1 MKSAFAFLQ
10 QPKKTKVLKQHLQLF
25 HFIQNSSSFQK
36 FVSNKKFQKYYLQF
50 FEAEKEI
57 VGTWKPL
64 FGATTF
70 TTTTPRIRKTRHKTL
85 NVKMV
90 VW

>member
-10 QPKKTKVLKQHLQLF
+10 QPKKAKVLKQHLQLF
-25 HFIQNSSSFQK
+25 HFIQNSSFSFQK

-64 FGATTF
+64 FGATTI
-70 TTTTPRIRKTRHKTL
+70 TITTPSIRKTTRTL

-90 VW
+90 KM

>member
-10 QPKKTKVLKQHLQLF
+10 QPKKAKVLKQHLQLF
-25 HFIQNSSSFQK
+25 HFIQNSFSFSFQK

-70 TTTTPRIRKTRHKTL
+70 TTTTPRKRKLGTRHS
-85 NVKMV
+85 M
-90 VW
+90 